1 MSVKPFKPRRILKSK
16 AASLNPVLE
25 AGEFIVEV
33 PDTGVGT
40 GPCRMK
46 MGDGTSAYDKLPYM
60 DKEVEAV
67 DVAASTIAFT
77 ESETTENADLL
88 SEIVTGKSV
97 KNLFGST
104 KKLLSNLSGSVTE
117 LNNNIKNLEVS
128 GDMTLGEMIEKIYGA
143 TYGDDP
149 GKFTIGSYFGYN
161 GNGSSSISG
170 GSKSFSLLGTEGL
183 LIISESCGSHSISV
197 TSGSCNLELLASK
210 DQTGYGSYGKAVYS
224 KIYHYKDNNSAVL
237 THSGSYGNDGN
248 LIGVCLSF

>member
-46 MGDGTSAYDKLPYM
+46 MGDGTSTYDKLPYM
-60 DKEVEAV
+60 DKEVAV

-104 KKLLSNLSGSVTE
+104 KKLLSNLTGSVTE
-117 LNNNIKNLEVS
+117 LNNNL
-128 GDMTLGEMIEKIYGA
+128 LYYG
-143 TYGDDP
+143 P
-149 GKFTIGSYFGYN
+149 N
-161 GNGSSSISG
+161 CPSSMVV
-170 GSKSFSLLGTEGL
+170 F
-183 LIISESCGSHSISV
+183 
-197 TSGSCNLELLASK
+197 
-210 DQTGYGSYGKAVYS
+210 
-224 KIYHYKDNNSAVL
+224 
-237 THSGSYGNDGN
+237 
-248 LIGVCLSF
+248 